1 MHSIARKQNEPRQLR
16 FLAAQRQVYA
26 SAKTLMGWQLALSG
40 PFAVAAAMVGIFLPD
55 YRAFAVLAGLSVL
68 VIDAV
73 WLTPRQKKLRES
85 GAKIQER
92 FDCDVLAMEWN
103 SVKCG
108 SAEPPEY
115 VLDQSES
122 YAKWAHRMSPLTD
135 WYPASVDKVQLPLAR
150 LICQRSNCWWD
161 ANQRRLYSRVVA
173 SALLVACLAVFMFA
187 LAAKLAVQDMILI
200 VLTPLA
206 PTLRLAHHQ
215 WKEHHEAAERLDR
228 LRERTESVW
237 LAALKDP
244 QGDAAARDARL
255 LQDEIYEG
263 RRRNLPVFDLIF
275 KRLRPSHEAQMV
287 HAADEL
293 VGQAKKLPA

>member
-40 PFAVAAAMVGIFLPD
+40 PFAVAATMVGIFLPD

-73 WLTPRQKKLRES
+73 WLTPRQKTLRES

-115 VLDQSES
+115 ILDQSEK

-161 ANQRRLYSRVVA
+161 AR
-173 SALLVACLAVFMFA
+173 
-187 LAAKLAVQDMILI
+187 AKSPI
-200 VLTPLA
+200 
-206 PTLRLAHHQ
+206 R
-215 WKEHHEAAERLDR
+215 
-228 LRERTESVW
+228 
-237 LAALKDP
+237 
-244 QGDAAARDARL
+244 
-255 LQDEIYEG
+255 
-263 RRRNLPVFDLIF
+263 
-275 KRLRPSHEAQMV
+275 KRCTI
-287 HAADEL
+287 
-293 VGQAKKLPA
+293 

>member
-1 MHSIARKQNEPRQLR
+1 MHSIANKQNEARQLR
-16 FLAAQRQVYA
+16 YLAAQRQVYA

-40 PFAVAAAMVGIFLPD
+40 PLAVAAALVGIFLPE
-55 YRAFAVLAGLSVL
+55 YRSFAVLAGLSVL

-115 VLDQSES
+115 VLEQSAN

-135 WYPASVDKVQLPLAR
+135 WYPGLVDKVKLPLAR

-161 ANQRRLYSRVVA
+161 ASQRRLYSRVMA

-187 LAAKLAVQDMILI
+187 LAAKLSVQDLILV

-206 PTLRLAHHQ
+206 PTLRLSHQQ

-228 LRERTESVW
+228 LRERADGVW
-237 LAALKDP
+237 LNALKDP
-244 QGDAAARDARL
+244 HADAVVRDARL

-263 RRRNLPVFDLIF
+263 RRRNPPVFDLIF
-275 KRLRPSHEAQMV
+275 RRLRSSHEAQMV
-287 HAADEL
+287 HAATEL
-293 VGQAKKLPA
+293 VGQAEKSLG